1 MASDTR
7 RETVDLL
14 VVGAS
19 VGGLVA
25 AITAADQGL
34 RAIVLERG
42 KEPGGTARMAPE
54 RIAAAGT
61 AHQQAAG
68 VSDSSAAFCRD
79 WLAAVQSHVAPELVT
94 ALVEQSAP
102 LVEWLE
108 SRCALPLTLAARYA
122 APGHSAPRLHLPGE
136 VGGADLVEALP
147 RVAHRVNRVGTRFG
161 TTADRLLRDADGKLC
176 GVVVKFGRKEQE
188 LLGPVLLACGGFVG
202 SDALV
207 TEHCPEVAALP
218 FIGADGPMGEGL
230 RLGALAGAQTA
241 RLAAVRITPLF
252 ALPTNHTVTAPLLDL
267 GAMLVNQLGRRF
279 VNETLDP
286 LVIAKAVRAQPGKMA
301 YVMFDERIVTAARDA
316 DPYFGRVVLPR
327 AARHASLLADLGRQF
342 GMPDDALPATVATYN
357 EQRSG
362 SGDPFGRVGGP
373 TLSEPYH
380 AIRVT
385 AVRRR
390 TVGGLVVD
398 HAGRVLDA
406 NGTPIAGLY
415 ATGGAAIG
423 LAGDGPK
430 GALEGTDAL
439 VALGLGR
446 LAALD
451 VVARRAAVTAATAAE
466 PAAAAPDPPA

>member
-19 VGGLVA
+19 VGGLAA

-34 RAIVLERG
+34 RAIVVERAKG
-42 KEPGGTARMAPE
+42 PGGTARMEPE

-61 AHQQAAG
+61 AQQQAAG
-68 VSDSSAAFCRD
+68 VSDSSAVFSRD
-79 WLAAVQSHVAPELVT
+79 WLAAVESQVAPELVT
-94 ALVEQSAP
+94 ALVEQSGP

-108 SRCALPLTLAARYA
+108 SRCSLPLTLAARYA
-122 APGHSAPRLHLPGE
+122 APGHSAARLHLPGE
-136 VGGADLVEALP
+136 VGGADLLDALT

-161 TTADRLLRDADGKLC
+161 TTADRLLRGADGKLC

-188 LLGPVLLACGGFVG
+188 LVGPVLLACGGFVG

-207 TEHCPEVAALP
+207 TAHCPEVAELP
-218 FIGADGPMGEGL
+218 YIGTDGPAGEGL
-230 RLGALAGAQTA
+230 RLGGLAGAQTA
-241 RLAAVRITPLF
+241 RMAAARITPLF

-286 LVIAKAVRAQPGKMA
+286 LVVARAVRAQPGKMA

-327 AARHASLLADLGRQF
+327 AARHASLLADLARQF
-342 GMPDDALPATVATYN
+342 GMPDDVLPATVATYN
-357 EQRSG
+357 DQRG
-362 SGDPFGRVGGP
+362 GGDAFGRAGGP
-373 TLSEPYH
+373 TLGEPYH

-398 HAGRVLDA
+398 PAGRVLDA
-406 NGTPIAGLY
+406 NGTPIPGLY
-415 ATGGAAIG
+415 ATGGAAVG

-451 VVARRAAVTAATAAE
+451 VVARRAAAVAE
-466 PAAAAPDPPA
+466 PAATAPEPSA